1 MTLVSGSS
9 SPLQAL
15 RGHALFGPL
24 SGPALSRLL
33 ARMELVE
40 FSPGTCLTRVS
51 EPASAA
57 WLIVDGQAEKF
68 CDGSRID
75 LLSAQSFAGSE
86 AVGLHAYGHTV
97 RALTPVRAWRIPRAA
112 LAELAASV
120 PRLEAALVHAA
131 FAEPEIHNAA
141 PPANKITLP
150 EATTKSLIGWF
161 VALLLPPLVFLA
173 SDQSGLSLQASIFMA
188 IFSAVITMWVFSL
201 VDDYVPPLLAL
212 VYMMFVGLAPPSVV
226 LSSFASPSLMIL
238 LGVFALAAMLSA
250 SGLSNR
256 ILLWL
261 LLKLPNKMAWH
272 QATLLLYGLVLS
284 LGTPSGNNRMAL
296 MLPAFNDMGHGLRL
310 AHRGAAMTALF
321 AATYGGSMLF
331 SSTFATSKSATISVF
346 GLLPYHLQDFFG
358 GLFWLTAASG
368 ATLILIVIHVAASR
382 IIFRHAGSGEVSH
395 TLLADRLSAL
405 GPMSNAEKITAIGF
419 IAFLVGSMSS
429 GAHHVSPAAVAG
441 IVLIGLLLT
450 GAMTKTDLQRNID
463 WPMIIFLITSDCL
476 IKVMEYLGLSAQL
489 AAALRDVTSF
499 INGDTVRF
507 LFVSLI
513 VVLVLR
519 LLFPIA
525 AGMLLSAV
533 ILLPIAQSEGINLW
547 ICIFSIALFSD
558 IWFFRYQNSIYM
570 IAVNAGVLSQ
580 IDEKSFLRHNVV
592 MNVARIAAPFLA
604 IPLWHAMG
612 IA

>member
-1 MTLVSGSS
+1 MSLASGAS
-9 SPLQAL
+9 SPLQVL
-15 RGHALFGPL
+15 RGYAPFHAL
-24 SGPALSRLL
+24 SGAALSRLL
-33 ARMELVE
+33 ARMEEVE
-40 FSPGTCLTRVS
+40 FQPGTCLTRIG
-51 EPASAA
+51 EPANAA
-57 WLIVDGQAEKF
+57 WLIVDGEAEQF
-68 CDGSRID
+68 RNGARIA
-75 LLSAQSFAGSE
+75 LLEAEAITGTE
-86 AVGLHAYGHTV
+86 AVGLQTYVHTV
-97 RALTPVRAWRIPRAA
+97 RALTPVRAWRLPRAA
-112 LAELAASV
+112 LAELAAGA
-120 PRLEAALVHAA
+120 PGLEAALVHAA
-131 FAEPEIHNAA
+131 FAAPDEDLSLPSATAA
-141 PPANKITLP
+141 SLP
-150 EATTKSLIGWF
+150 TVSTKSLIGWF
-161 VALLLPPLVFLA
+161 VALVLPPLVFLA
-173 SDQSGLSLQASIFMA
+173 SDRSDLSLQASIFMA

-201 VDDYVPPLLAL
+201 VDDFVPPLLAL
-212 VYMMFVGLAPPSVV
+212 VYMLFIGLAPPSVV

-238 LGVFALAAMLSA
+238 LGVFALAAMLTT

-256 ILLWL
+256 LLLWL
-261 LLKLPNKMAWH
+261 LLKLPNRTGWH
-272 QATLLLYGLVLS
+272 QATLLFYGLVLS

-310 AHRGAAMTALF
+310 AHRSAAMTALF
-321 AATYGGSMLF
+321 VATYGGSMLF

-358 GLFWLTAASG
+358 GLFWVSAAAGTS
-368 ATLILIVIHVAASR
+368 IFLIVMHIVASR
-382 IIFRHAGSGEVSH
+382 LMFRNAESGEVSRA
-395 TLLADRLSAL
+395 LLADRLGAL
-405 GPMSNAEKITAIGF
+405 GPMSNAEKVTAVCF
-419 IAFLVGSMSS
+419 VTFLVGSMSA

-441 IVLIGLLLT
+441 IIMIGLLLT
-450 GAMTKTDLQRNID
+450 GTMTRADVQRNID

-489 AAALRDVTSF
+489 AASLRDLTSF
-499 INGDTVRF
+499 IDGDMVRF
-507 LFVSLI
+507 LLLSL
-513 VVLVLR
+513 VVVVALR

-592 MNVARIAAPFLA
+592 MNLARMVAPFVSL
-604 IPLWHAMG
+604 PLWYAMG